1 MHIHGGDI
9 YTYQGMLDFSANI
22 NPLGIPASVVKAAAR
37 GAEQAASYPDTQCRD
52 LRRALAVQESIGLT
66 QPVQPEE
73 IICGNGAADLIFAL
87 TLAQKPRQALLPA
100 PGFHEYEQALR
111 AIGCHIQY
119 HYLTAQNGFQ
129 LDVQR
134 LTAEITPETE
144 LLFLCNPNN
153 PTGLAISRQELQP
166 LLKRCQQCQTLLV
179 LDECFNEFLDDPAAY
194 TLKPLLAANPNLFI
208 LKAFTKLY
216 AMPGLRLGYGLCAN
230 SVLLNRLAEVS
241 QPWRVSTPAQ
251 LAGLAAL
258 QEQAYVRQAQ
268 ELIRHERQFLQQ
280 QLSALGMQVYNSMAN
295 YIFFKTPAD
304 WPATFNLAA
313 ACREQQILIRDCSN
327 YVGLTPGFYRI
338 AVRTRPENEQLL
350 RAMQQIVL
358 TQEQQGDKCNE

>member
-1 MHIHGGDI
+1 
-9 YTYQGMLDFSANI
+9 
-22 NPLGIPASVVKAAAR
+22 
-37 GAEQAASYPDTQCRD
+37 
-52 LRRALAVQESIGLT
+52 
-66 QPVQPEE
+66 
-73 IICGNGAADLIFAL
+73 
-87 TLAQKPRQALLPA
+87 
-100 PGFHEYEQALR
+100 
-111 AIGCHIQY
+111 
-119 HYLTAQNGFQ
+119 
-129 LDVQR
+129 
-134 LTAEITPETE
+134 
-144 LLFLCNPNN
+144 
-153 PTGLAISRQELQP
+153 
-166 LLKRCQQCQTLLV
+166 
-179 LDECFNEFLDDPAAY
+179 
-194 TLKPLLAANPNLFI
+194 
-208 LKAFTKLY
+208 
-216 AMPGLRLGYGLCAN
+216 MPGLRLGYGLCAN